1 MNSSNEEWEKGGMIM
16 RKMTL
21 LGLVFAIVLILG
33 GSVQAGRKAQPCNE
47 DPCAIEGTYSS
58 ISGEFKATMWKEK
71 SEAGEHGALGNEL
84 MAVGDSFIFRNA
96 VLTDVTTSDGETFVT
111 TYEGGELI
119 LNSSASWL
127 NCGQLIAT
135 NITAINTSTR
145 DVDGNLSF
153 ELTFGG
159 TFDNCDCD
167 FDVTVTFDASEDRYQ
182 EVRDE
187 DGYLVFHKGRDFEV
201 TIDIICPEP

>member
-1 MNSSNEEWEKGGMIM
+1 MNSSNEEWEKGDMIM

-21 LGLVFAIVLILG
+21 LGLVFSIVLVLA
-33 GSVQAGRKAQPCNE
+33 GSVQAGRKAQPCRG
-47 DPCAIEGTYSS
+47 DPCAIGGTYSS
-58 ISGEFKATMWKEK
+58 IAGDFKATMWKEK
-71 SEAGEHGALGNEL
+71 SEAGAHGALGNEL

-96 VLTDVTTSDGETFVT
+96 VLTNVTPLDEVTFET

-119 LNSSASWL
+119 LNSSAPWL

-153 ELTFGG
+153 ELTFEG
-159 TFDNCDCD
+159 TFDNCDCE
-167 FDVTVTFDASEDRYQ
+167 FDVTVTFDAKDDRYQ
-182 EVRDE
+182 EVWDA

-201 TIDIICPEP
+201 TIIITCPE